1 MLGDYWKYLKEKSQ
15 DGEAVLLPLGHRCAD
30 ILELR
35 LEVDQVHLQGEGGAV
50 HGVLRAPGGGVSPV
64 KVNLSEPAQAMSVKP
79 VDCFLCVA
87 IAIERKAF
95 EGREQFWTGPVA
107 VTQSTTR
114 DAGSQGLS
122 GEHGQYHVVM
132 MVLTLTRGTRTRVW
146 QSGRC

>member
-64 KVNLSEPAQAMSVKP
+64 EVNLSKPVQARSVKP
-79 VDCFLCVA
+79 VDYFCGCV
-87 IAIERKAF
+87 
-95 EGREQFWTGPVA
+95 
-107 VTQSTTR
+107 
-114 DAGSQGLS
+114 
-122 GEHGQYHVVM
+122 
-132 MVLTLTRGTRTRVW
+132 
-146 QSGRC
+146 